1 MVLDERYK
9 KESMDNHRNNIFLIG
24 FMGTG
29 KSSVA
34 NKLCEMLGMTRV
46 EMDEEI
52 VRQQDMAISDI
63 FDEYGEKYFRRLET
77 DLLEEIATKENQ
89 VVSCGGGVVLMEGNV
104 EIMKSCGT
112 IVLLT
117 AEPEVIYERVKD
129 DSSRP
134 LLNGNMSISYICELM
149 DERQGRYEEAADFVV
164 ATDHRDVDAI
174 VERIC
179 KKLRAL

>member
-1 MVLDERYK
+1 
-9 KESMDNHRNNIFLIG
+9 MDIHRKNIFLIG
-24 FMGTG
+24 FMGVG

-34 NKLCEMLGMTRV
+34 DKLCERLGMTLV

-77 DLLEEIATKENQ
+77 DLLREIAAKERQ
-89 VVSCGGGVVLMEGNV
+89 VVSCGGGAVLKDKNV
-104 EIMKSCGT
+104 EIMKSSGT

-117 AEPEVIYERVKD
+117 AEPETIYDRVKD

-134 LLNGNMSISYICELM
+134 LLNGNMSIAYICELM
-149 DERQGRYEEAADFVV
+149 EERQERYEEAADIIVS
-164 ATDHRDVDAI
+164 TDNKEIEAI
-174 VERIC
+174 VDKIC
-179 KKLRAL
+179 RKLR

>member
-1 MVLDERYK
+1 
-9 KESMDNHRNNIFLIG
+9 MDNHRKNIFLIG
-24 FMGTG
+24 FMGVG

-34 NKLCEMLGMTRV
+34 GKLCEILNAALV

-77 DLLEEIATKENQ
+77 DLLCEIAAKENQ
-89 VVSCGGGVVLMEGNV
+89 VVSCGGGVVLKDKNV
-104 EIMKSCGT
+104 DIMKSCGT

-117 AEPEVIYERVKD
+117 AEPETIYNRVKG

-134 LLNGNMSISYICELM
+134 LLNGNMSLAYINELM
-149 DERQGRYEEAADFVV
+149 EERQERYEEAADIVV
-164 ATDHRDVDAI
+164 PTDGRDIASI
-174 VERIC
+174 VEKIC
-179 KKLRAL
+179 RKLR

>member
-1 MVLDERYK
+1 
-9 KESMDNHRNNIFLIG
+9 
-24 FMGTG
+24 MGVG

-34 NKLCEMLGMTRV
+34 DKLCEKLEMTLV

-77 DLLEEIATKENQ
+77 NLLEEIAKNNNQ
-89 VVSCGGGVVLMEGNV
+89 VVSCGGGAVLKDRNI

-117 AEPEVIYERVKD
+117 AEPETIYERVKD

-134 LLNGNMSISYICELM
+134 LLNGNMSIKYICELM
-149 DERQGRYEEAADFVV
+149 NERQERYEEAADLIIS
-164 ATDHRDVDAI
+164 TDHKEVDAI
-174 VERIC
+174 VDRIC
-179 KKLRAL
+179 KKLRAI

>member
-1 MVLDERYK
+1 
-9 KESMDNHRNNIFLIG
+9 MDNHRKNIFLIG
-24 FMGTG
+24 FMGVG

-34 NKLCEMLGMTRV
+34 EKLCEILDATLV

-77 DLLEEIATKENQ
+77 DLLREVATKENQ
-89 VVSCGGGVVLMEGNV
+89 VVSCGGGVVLKEKNV

-117 AEPEVIYERVKD
+117 AEPETIYNRVKG

-134 LLNGNMSISYICELM
+134 LLNGNMSIAYICELM
-149 DERQGRYEEAADFVV
+149 EERQNRYEEAADIIVS
-164 ATDHRDVDAI
+164 TDNRDITEI

-179 KKLRAL
+179 RKLR